1 MPHLLS
7 IRNDRNR
14 KAQIN
19 DRALKE
25 YFSSTSSAS
34 FVGRMARKV
43 GLKQRRCRFNPVSFI
58 TAIIVQAGSQA
69 KFTITSICARYAAL
83 SGQSMELKPFHNK
96 IKKQSVVRLM
106 GIVLKQ
112 YANLISTKFVRQKH
126 GASLLEIL
134 KQHGLNIDD
143 IEAIDGSYWHVNDKL
158 ADIFPGCRTA
168 AKGDELPDTYDEQGN
183 AVSKEPKNAQIG
195 MQTVFS
201 LVTGMFKAV
210 TFTSGTADE
219 REAVNADEKYPVLK
233 IMDAGYVSYALL
245 GLIHKA
251 GSYFM
256 LRGKCNMTG
265 KITACFLKGKSL
277 TNFIDKDLKEPL
289 LRPYRPHDI
298 LDMDVILNN
307 GLQVRVLRVWSNNK
321 GTVSYLI
328 TDIPR
333 QCFPAQYA
341 VLIQKLRWSIELLF
355 KCLKSGVNLRGVNTS
370 YLTIVYTVAQASL
383 IAAIIK
389 YLIYLYLDEKHR
401 YYISMYKVF
410 VNCDPWWDEYCVNLF
425 KLNIRALKQNFK
437 MIRTIANQYQKSHT
451 SKTREEEFKS
461 LEAVIEF
468 LSKAPIKT
476 TIEANFSYA

>member
-183 AVSKEPKNAQIG
+183 AVIKEPKNAQIG

-219 REAVNADEKYPVLK
+219 REAVNADEKHPVLK

-289 LRPYRPHDI
+289 LRAYRPHDI
-298 LDMDVILNN
+298 LDMDVTLNN

-321 GTVSYLI
+321 DTVSYLI

-341 VLIQKLRWSIELLF
+341 ILIQKLRWSIELLF
-355 KCLKSGVNLRGVNTS
+355 KCLKSGVNLRGINTS
-370 YLTIVYTVAQASL
+370 YLTIVYTIAQASL

-437 MIRTIANQYQKSHT
+437 MIRIIANQYQKSHT
-451 SKTREEEFKS
+451 SKTREEKFKS

>member
-106 GIVLKQ
+106 GLVLKQ

-158 ADIFPGCRTA
+158 EDIFPGCRTA
-168 AKGDELPDTYDEQGN
+168 AKGDEQPDIYDEQGN

-219 REAVNADEKYPVLK
+219 REVVNADKQHPVLK

-245 GLIHKA
+245 ELIHKA

-256 LRGKCNMTG
+256 LLGKCNMTG

-289 LRPYRPHDI
+289 LRSYRPHDI

-370 YLTIVYTVAQASL
+370 YLTIVYTIAQASL

>member
-168 AKGDELPDTYDEQGN
+168 AKGDEQLDTYDEQGN
-183 AVSKEPKNAQIG
+183 AVRKEHKNAQIG
-195 MQTVFS
+195 MQTIFS
-201 LVTGMFKAV
+201 LVSGMFKAV
-210 TFTSGTADE
+210 TFTAGTTDE
-219 REAVNADEKYPVLK
+219 RAFVPVDKNHPALK

-245 GLIHKA
+245 ELIHKA

-265 KITACFLKGKSL
+265 KITSCFLKGKTL
-277 TNFIDKDLKEPL
+277 TNFIGKDLNEPL
-289 LRPYRPHDI
+289 LRAYRPHDI
-298 LDMDVILNN
+298 LDTDVILNS
-307 GLQVRVLRVWSNNK
+307 GLKVRVLRVWSKNK

-328 TDIPR
+328 TNVPR
-333 QCFPAQYA
+333 HCFPAQYA

-370 YLTIVYTVAQASL
+370 YLTIVYTIAQASL
-383 IAAIIK
+383 IASIIK
-389 YLIYLYLDEKHR
+389 YLIYLYLDEKQK

-410 VNCDPWWDEYCVNLF
+410 VNSAPWWDEFCVNLF
-425 KLNIRALKQNFK
+425 KTNNHGLKQNLRL
-437 MIRTIANQYQKSHT
+437 INNLANQYRKSQT
-451 SKTREEEFKS
+451 SKKRESEFKS
-461 LEAVIEF
+461 LESVIKF
-468 LSKAPIKT
+468 LAKSPIKT
-476 TIEANFSYA
+476 TIETNFSYA

>member
-158 ADIFPGCRTA
+158 EDIFPGCRTA
-168 AKGDELPDTYDEQGN
+168 AKGDELPDSYDEQGN

-289 LRPYRPHDI
+289 LRAYRPHDI
-298 LDMDVILNN
+298 LDMDV
-307 GLQVRVLRVWSNNK
+307 
-321 GTVSYLI
+321 
-328 TDIPR
+328 IPR

-425 KLNIRALKQNFK
+425 KLNIRALKQNLRL
-437 MIRTIANQYQKSHT
+437 INNLANQYRKSHT

-461 LEAVIEF
+461 LESVIKF
-468 LSKAPIKT
+468 LAKSPIKT
-476 TIEANFSYA
+476 TIETNFSYA

>member
-158 ADIFPGCRTA
+158 ADIFPG
-168 AKGDELPDTYDEQGN
+168 
-183 AVSKEPKNAQIG
+183 
-195 MQTVFS
+195 M
-201 LVTGMFKAV
+201 
-210 TFTSGTADE
+210 
-219 REAVNADEKYPVLK
+219 
-233 IMDAGYVSYALL
+233 
-245 GLIHKA
+245 
-251 GSYFM
+251 
-256 LRGKCNMTG
+256 
-265 KITACFLKGKSL
+265 
-277 TNFIDKDLKEPL
+277 
-289 LRPYRPHDI
+289 PYR
-298 LDMDVILNN
+298 
-307 GLQVRVLRVWSNNK
+307 
-321 GTVSYLI
+321 
-328 TDIPR
+328 R
-333 QCFPAQYA
+333 Q
-341 VLIQKLRWSIELLF
+341 R
-355 KCLKSGVNLRGVNTS
+355 R
-370 YLTIVYTVAQASL
+370 
-383 IAAIIK
+383 
-389 YLIYLYLDEKHR
+389 
-401 YYISMYKVF
+401 
-410 VNCDPWWDEYCVNLF
+410 
-425 KLNIRALKQNFK
+425 
-437 MIRTIANQYQKSHT
+437 
-451 SKTREEEFKS
+451 
-461 LEAVIEF
+461 
-468 LSKAPIKT
+468 
-476 TIEANFSYA
+476 

>member
-158 ADIFPGCRTA
+158 EDIFPGCRTA
-168 AKGDELPDTYDEQGN
+168 AKGDELPDTDDEQGN
-183 AVSKEPKNAQIG
+183 AVIKEPKNAQIG

-219 REAVNADEKYPVLK
+219 REVVNADKQHPVLK

-245 GLIHKA
+245 ELIHKA

-289 LRPYRPHDI
+289 LRSYRPHDI

-321 GTVSYLI
+321 DTVSYLI

-370 YLTIVYTVAQASL
+370 YLTIVYTIAQASL

>member
-1 MPHLLS
+1 MPRLLS
-7 IRNDRNR
+7 IGKDRNR
-14 KAQIN
+14 KSQIN
-19 DRALKE
+19 ERSLKE
-25 YFSSTSSAS
+25 YFSSTVSAS
-34 FVGRMARKV
+34 FIGRMARKV
-43 GLKQRRCRFNPVSFI
+43 GLKQRKCRFNPISFV
-58 TAIIVQAGSQA
+58 TSIIVQTGSGA
-69 KFTITSICARYAAL
+69 KFTIASIGARYAAL
-83 SGQSMELKPFHNK
+83 SGQSMESKPFHNK
-96 IKKQSVVRLM
+96 IKKPEVTQLM
-106 GIVLKQ
+106 GMLLKR
-112 YANLISTKFVRQKH
+112 YTDFLSAKFAQPKH
-126 GASLLEIL
+126 GRLLLNIL
-134 KQHGLNIDD
+134 REHGLAVED
-143 IEAIDGSYWHVNDKL
+143 IEAVDGSYWHVNDKL
-158 ADIFPGCRTA
+158 EDIFPGCRTA

-201 LVTGMFKAV
+201 LVTGKFKAV
-210 TFTSGTADE
+210 TYTSGTADE

-289 LRPYRPHDI
+289 LRAYRPHDI
-298 LDMDVILNN
+298 LDMDVTLNN

-321 GTVSYLI
+321 DTVSYLI

-370 YLTIVYTVAQASL
+370 YLTIVYTIAQASL

-451 SKTREEEFKS
+451 SKTREEKFKS
-461 LEAVIEF
+461 LEAVIKF